1 MKLGQSPLLSKPR
14 EINATKE
21 SWLKPL
27 EATNKFAS
35 KSFQNTFIFQKGNVN
50 KAELCTY
57 HFKNVLFNRCEL
69 GGGKRF
75 IILMPAVGGA

>member
-1 MKLGQSPLLSKPR
+1 MQLEEVDLNRLGLRINLLQ
-14 EINATKE
+14 
-21 SWLKPL
+21 
-27 EATNKFAS
+27 

-57 HFKNVLFNRCEL
+57 HFKNVLFNRREL